1 MKNVLNK
8 LPDSFKT
15 DIKRAI
21 KILKEYGCTE
31 IYIFG
36 SLINNSFNDKSDID
50 IAIKGLQPELFF
62 KAYSDL
68 TVELQHSV
76 DLINMET
83 QKRFVDFL
91 TEIKEIIRVG

>member
-8 LPDSFKT
+8 LPDSFKA

-21 KILKEYGCTE
+21 EILKEYGCTE

-36 SLINNSFNDKSDID
+36 SLTNNSFNDKSDID
-50 IAIKGLQPELFF
+50 IAIKGLKPELFF
-62 KAYSDL
+62 KVYSDL

-91 TEIKEIIRVG
+91 TEIKEIIRVA